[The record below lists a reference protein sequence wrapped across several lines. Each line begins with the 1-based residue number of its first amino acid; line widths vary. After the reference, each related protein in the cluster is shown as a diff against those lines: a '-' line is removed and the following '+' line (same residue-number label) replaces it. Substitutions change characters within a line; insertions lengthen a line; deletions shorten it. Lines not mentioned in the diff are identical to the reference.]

1 MELIL
6 RRIKNLSLLVMSLLF
21 LSACGGAPGTA
32 GTTDDPDDPDTPVQL
47 VSEIVLT
54 LGATSLVANGT
65 DTVAVRATVNDQDG
79 AAISGATV
87 SFGSSLGDLSSATAS
102 TNINGVAQV
111 TLTAGTVSGTA
122 NITISASGFNASG
135 SVDFTSTS
143 TDLIVGGVT
152 LTLGASSVTA
162 NGSDSLAVR
171 ATVVDQDGSPLS
183 GASVSFSASSG
194 TLTAATATTDSS
206 GGAQVSLVSSTLTGV
221 SLVSVSVSGFSDS
234 GSVSFVPGPAANVVV
249 QASSTSV
256 LSAGTSDISAI
267 VTDANGNAVTGET
280 VTFSFTA
287 QGSGSPSLSSITAQT
302 NSNGIATS
310 TYTAGNSVG
319 TDTISAGT
327 SSNASGTANITVT
340 AGSVIVGSI
349 DLTLGAASIVANGSD
364 SIAVRATV
372 TDQDGDPLSGAS
384 VSFSASSGTLTAATA
399 TTDSSG
405 VAQVSLVSGTLTG
418 VSLVSVS
425 VSGFSDNGS
434 VSFVPGPAAGLVI
447 QASSTSVLSAGTSD
461 ISAIVTDANGNAV
474 TNETVTFSFT
484 SQGSGTPSLSPITAQ
499 TNSNGIATSTYTA
512 GNSVGTDTITAGTSS
527 NASDTENIVVTAAS
541 VIVGAVDLTLGAASI
556 VANGSDSIAV
566 RATVT
571 DQDGDPFPG
580 VTVSFSASSGTL
592 SAASL
597 ATDSLGV
604 AQVSLE
610 SGTLTGASLVTV
622 SASGFSDNGS
632 VSFVPGPAANVTIQ
646 ASPASVLSSGT
657 SSVSASVTDA
667 NGNTVT
673 GETVTFSF
681 DAEGSGTPSL
691 SSINAQTNSNGV
703 ASSTYTAG
711 SSVGTDTI
719 AAGTSSG
726 ASGTADITV
735 TAAAVVVSSIDL
747 TAGASSLV
755 ADGATGAAIR
765 AEVLDIDSNPV
776 EGEVVSFSSTA
787 GTLSSATATTDSNGL
802 AQITLTSSTTPET
815 ALVNATISGFAD
827 EVTVPFVAGPP
838 STSSS
843 VISGNPS
850 SIPADGA
857 STSDITVLLIDDNG
871 NLVTDGT
878 QVTLQTTAGTI
889 TSSSTASTS
898 SGRASFT
905 LQASSTSETANL
917 SITQYSGITGSIEFG
932 ATGTGTATS
941 VSTTISNNFLTISGV
956 GGVDNTT
963 ITVTVTDDSGG
974 LISDPA
980 NDNVRVSFIT
990 KPGGSEFISVDGV
1003 TSTTTIDAQTESGS
1017 VTFNLQAGNLPGAV
1031 ELQIEVDSTGVFSSP
1046 EVTTLIPQISIAS
1059 GPPDTIV
1066 LSTPITNS
1074 VENIGGG
1081 FYRRRGTLIVTDR
1094 FGNAVPDGTAI
1105 NLGIVDSVIVDSNS
1119 GQLTG
1124 STLTDT
1130 AATFSDGSA
1139 IAAFSSASIVRNSSN
1154 RFIEQND
1161 RVLVT
1166 DVVDA
1171 ADKARFVGASV
1182 NLTDLDVQADF
1193 VGTDTGL
1200 DYVIGAAM
1208 LGAEIAG
1215 IDSSNNLTTG
1225 SVSTESGLANIR
1237 VTYPANTGTIR
1248 VGCFNAALD
1257 TRYAPTSSARVFM
1270 VASAT
1275 SGSATLVDEGTMCF
1289 TPIAGF
1295 TLESAVSSVS
1305 GSATVGMTLRDGGD
1319 TIPLPFFPISCSVE
1333 IQTDGD
1339 GDLSVTASSGS
1350 TDVNGNYSTTI
1361 TVANQDSNDRARV
1374 TCFDGA
1380 GEDSVQISVSIP

>member
-6 RRIKNLSLLVMSLLF
+6 RRIKNLSLLLVMSLLF
-21 LSACGGAPGTA
+21 LTACGGAPGTSDTDTDDDTGGTGGTG
-32 GTTDDPDDPDTPVQL
+32 GTTQL
-47 VSEIVLT
+47 VSEITLT
-54 LGATSLVANGT
+54 LGASSVAANGT
-65 DTVAVRATVNDQDG
+65 DSLAIRATVNDQDG
-79 AAISGATV
+79 AAISGTSV
-87 SFGSSLGDLSSATAS
+87 SFSSSLGSLSSATAS
-102 TNINGVAQV
+102 TDANGIAQV
-111 TLTAGTVSGTA
+111 TLTAGTVAGTA
-122 NITISASGFNASG
+122 NITISASGFNANG
-135 SVDFTSTS
+135 TVDFSSTS
-143 TDLIVGGVT
+143 TDLVVAGVS
-152 LTLGASSVTA
+152 LILGASSV
-162 NGSDSLAVR
+162 
-171 ATVVDQDGSPLS
+171 
-183 GASVSFSASSG
+183 
-194 TLTAATATTDSS
+194 
-206 GGAQVSLVSSTLTGV
+206 
-221 SLVSVSVSGFSDS
+221 
-234 GSVSFVPGPAANVVV
+234 
-249 QASSTSV
+249 
-256 LSAGTSDISAI
+256 
-267 VTDANGNAVTGET
+267 
-280 VTFSFTA
+280 
-287 QGSGSPSLSSITAQT
+287 
-302 NSNGIATS
+302 
-310 TYTAGNSVG
+310 
-319 TDTISAGT
+319 
-327 SSNASGTANITVT
+327 
-340 AGSVIVGSI
+340 
-349 DLTLGAASIVANGSD
+349 VANGTD

-384 VSFSASSGTLTAATA
+384 VSFSASSGTLTAASA
-399 TTDSSG
+399 TTDNSG
-405 VAQVSLVSGTLTG
+405 VAQVSL
-418 VSLVSVS
+418 
-425 VSGFSDNGS
+425 
-434 VSFVPGPAAGLVI
+434 AA
-447 QASSTSVLSAGTSD
+447 
-461 ISAIVTDANGNAV
+461 
-474 TNETVTFSFT
+474 
-484 SQGSGTPSLSPITAQ
+484 
-499 TNSNGIATSTYTA
+499 
-512 GNSVGTDTITAGTSS
+512 
-527 NASDTENIVVTAAS
+527 
-541 VIVGAVDLTLGAASI
+541 
-556 VANGSDSIAV
+556 
-566 RATVT
+566 
-571 DQDGDPFPG
+571 
-580 VTVSFSASSGTL
+580 
-592 SAASL
+592 
-597 ATDSLGV
+597 
-604 AQVSLE
+604 
-610 SGTLTGASLVTV
+610 GTLTGASLVTV
-622 SASGFSDNGS
+622 SVSGFSDNGT
-632 VSFVPGPAANVTIQ
+632 VSFVPGPAATVDLQ
-646 ASPASVLSSGT
+646 ASPASVLASGT
-657 SSVSASVTDA
+657 SNISASVVDA
-667 NGNTVT
+667 NGNAVT

-681 DAEGSGTPSL
+681 DAQGSGSPSL
-691 SSINAQTNSNGV
+691 SSITAETNSNGI
-703 ASSTYTAG
+703 ALSTYTAG
-711 SSVGTDTI
+711 SAVGTDTVS
-719 AAGTSSG
+719 AGTSSN
-726 ASGTADITV
+726 ASDTADIVV
-735 TAAAVVVSSIDL
+735 TAAAVIVSSIDL

-755 ADGATGAAIR
+755 ADGTTSAAIR

-802 AQITLTSSTTPET
+802 AQVTLTSSTTPET
-815 ALVNATISGFAD
+815 ALVNASISGFTD

-838 STSSS
+838 STSLS

-857 STSDITVLLIDDNG
+857 STSEVTVLLIDDNG

-878 QVTLQTTAGTI
+878 QVTLQTSAGTI
-889 TSSSTASTS
+889 TSNSTASTS

-905 LQASSTSETANL
+905 LQASSTSETSNL

-1031 ELQIEVDSTGVFSSP
+1031 ELQIEVDSTGVFASP

-1154 RFIEQND
+1154 RLIEQND

-1182 NLTDLDVQADF
+1182 NLTDLDVQTDF

-1305 GSATVGMTLRDGGD
+1305 GSANVGMTLRDGGD

-1350 TDVNGNYSTTI
+1350 TDVNGNYTTTI

-1380 GEDSVQISVSIP
+1380 GEDSIQISVSIP